1 MMLRLPVR
9 RFGDVK
15 EQLLIMRL
23 ITTVALS
30 LLLLFGMAATSHSEA
45 EGITP
50 AQFASSGVV
59 GFADSAEIPDLGST
73 QPFATADGSNAL
85 LGAAL
90 CALGILCGLTAI
102 VLLLR
107 LLWTPRMSHA
117 LCVKRSAVPPLGA
130 FGARTH
136 TTALSLIHLGVSR
149 T

>member
-1 MMLRLPVR
+1 MLRLPVR
-9 RFGDVK
+9 RFGDLK
-15 EQLLIMRL
+15 DQLLIMRL
-23 ITTVALS
+23 IITVALS
-30 LLLLFGMAATSHSEA
+30 LLLLFGMATTSHSDA

-50 AQFASSGVV
+50 AQFTSSGVV
-59 GFADSAEIPDLGST
+59 DFADSAEIPDLGST
-73 QPFATADGSNAL
+73 QPFAISDGSNAL
-85 LGAAL
+85 LGAAV

-107 LLWTPRMSHA
+107 PLWTPRMSHV
-117 LCVKRSAVPPLGA
+117 LCAKRSAIPPLGA

>member
-9 RFGDVK
+9 RFGDTS
-15 EQLLIMRL
+15 ERLLIMRL

-30 LLLLFGMAATSHSEA
+30 LLLLFGIAATSHSEA
-45 EGITP
+45 EGIPP
-50 AQFASSGVV
+50 AQFASAGVV
-59 GFADSAEIPDLGST
+59 DFADSAGIPDLGST
-73 QPFATADGSNAL
+73 QVFAISDGSNAL

-107 LLWTPRMSHA
+107 PLWTPRMSHV
-117 LCVKRSAVPPLGA
+117 LCAKRSAVPPPGA